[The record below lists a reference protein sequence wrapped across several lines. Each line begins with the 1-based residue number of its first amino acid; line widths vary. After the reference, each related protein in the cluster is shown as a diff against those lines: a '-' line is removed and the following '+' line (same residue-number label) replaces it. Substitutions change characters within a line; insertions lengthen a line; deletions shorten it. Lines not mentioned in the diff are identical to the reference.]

1 MLASL
6 RIENFAIIE
15 EVSIDFNKGMTVL
28 SGETGAGK
36 SIIID
41 ALSILS
47 GGRGSVDLIR
57 HGSDKFVVEGLFSI
71 ENHFFLT
78 QLLQDLGYEID
89 LAGDD
94 LLIRRE
100 LNRSGKNIIRVNG
113 QLANVS
119 TLKAI
124 GSFLV
129 DIHGQNEHQ
138 ALLDQ
143 SQHLGLLDQFAGSEL
158 SKLKKSYDQAFT
170 SYSKLRQE
178 LLNAHRNEQEQAQQL
193 NFLQFQLQELED
205 LDLQVGEEEELLG
218 QSKRLQHAQV
228 IGQNIQAVNNLMS
241 ENELSVDSQ
250 LEKVKELLADL
261 TKYDEVYQPFLQTLE
276 SIQIDLQEVAREVA
290 FSFDLP
296 EYDEA
301 AIDELEG
308 RLSQIEQV
316 KRKYVMTV
324 EELMAYQ
331 NQIAEEIY
339 QITHRE
345 QYLAKLQIRLVE
357 AYQEAFSLAQAMSS
371 VRKAA
376 SQGLVEKIEEQ
387 LKDLYMAH
395 SQFQV
400 TFETMSPDVKIEA
413 ILENHLEDVY
423 RLSELGIDRAEFYV
437 ATNLG
442 EQIKPLVR
450 VASGGELSRFML
462 ALKTVF
468 SKIQTVETLVFDEI
482 DTGVSGRVASAIAN
496 KMAEVGQYAQV
507 LCITHLPQVAAAAKQ
522 QLSISKQVVDQ
533 RTTTKVESV
542 DPDNRLEIIARMMA
556 GEEISS
562 SSIELAQELIDYY
575 HKGELG
581 NA

>member
-15 EVSIDFNKGMTVL
+15 EVSIDFNQGMTVL

-57 HGSDKFVVEGLFSI
+57 HASEKFVVEGLFTS
-71 ENHFFLT
+71 EDHSLLN
-78 QLLQDLGYEID
+78 QLLKDLGYEID
-89 LAGDD
+89 LEADD

-100 LNRSGKNIIRVNG
+100 LNRSGRNIIRING

-119 TLKAI
+119 TLKTI
-124 GSFLV
+124 GGYLV

-143 SQHLGLLDQFAGSEL
+143 SQHLDLLDQYAGEQLSVVKSTYQEVFMRYSEL
-158 SKLKKSYDQAFT
+158 RK
-170 SYSKLRQE
+170 E
-178 LLNAHRNEQEQAQQL
+178 LLHAHRNEQEQAQQL
-193 NFLQFQLQELED
+193 NFLQFQLQELEE
-205 LDLQVGEEEELLG
+205 LDLQVEEEEELLT

-228 IGQNIQAVNNLMS
+228 MSQNVQAVNDLMT

-250 LEKVKELLADL
+250 LERVKELLADL
-261 TKYDEVYQPFLQTLE
+261 IKYDPSYQAHVERLE
-276 SIQIDLQEVAREVA
+276 SLQIDLQEVASEIA
-290 FSFDLP
+290 FSFDMP
-296 EYDEA
+296 DYDEA
-301 AIDELEG
+301 AIDELES
-308 RLSQIEQV
+308 RLSQIEQI

-324 EELMAYQ
+324 DELLAYQ
-331 NQIAEEIY
+331 NQIAEDIY

-345 QYLAKLQIRLVE
+345 QYLAKLDTQFIEV
-357 AYQEAFSLAQAMSS
+357 YQEASSLAQEMSLI
-371 VRKAA
+371 RKNA
-376 SQGLVEKIEEQ
+376 SGDLIKQIEAQ
-387 LKDLYMAH
+387 LKDLYMAQ
-395 SQFQV
+395 SQF
-400 TFETMSPDVKIEA
+400 EVKFDNVSSDEKIQTV
-413 ILENHLEDVY
+413 LEKPLDNML
-423 RLSELGIDRAEFYV
+423 RLTESGIDRAEFYV

-468 SKIQTVETLVFDEI
+468 SKIQNVETLVFDEI

-496 KMAEVGQYAQV
+496 KMAEVGRYAQV
-507 LCITHLPQVAAAAKQ
+507 LCITHLPQVAAAAAN
-522 QLSISKQVVDQ
+522 QLAISKQVVNQ
-533 RTTTKVESV
+533 RTTTKVESL
-542 DPDNRLEIIARMMA
+542 DQDSRLEIIARMMA

-575 HKGELG
+575 HKGVG
-581 NA
+581 